1 MERSLHL
8 GDENSNPSYTFPVFL
23 HDSMNTGTL
32 IVGLGNPYHGD
43 DAIGIIVARQLY
55 EMIKDNEPIDFLELS
70 VSNFELTERIVGY
83 KRVIIVDGLV
93 NDEEAIGSVK
103 KIEVS
108 ASIGRSPLSV
118 HTGGFDAALSLARMM
133 HLGVPDEISVYGIVI
148 REPEGFSERLSN
160 ELSSKLLD
168 IVREIAI
175 VEFGALQE
183 KKHA

>member
-8 GDENSNPSYTFPVFL
+8 GDGNSSPSSTFPVFL
-23 HDSMNTGTL
+23 RNSMNTGTL

-43 DAIGIIVARQLY
+43 DVIGIVVARQLY
-55 EMIKDNEPIDFLELS
+55 EIIKDNEPVDFLELS

-83 KRVIIVDGLV
+83 KRVIVVDGLV
-93 NDEEAIGSVK
+93 DDEEEIGSVK

-108 ASIGRSPLSV
+108 GSIGRSPLSI
-118 HTGGFDAALSLARMM
+118 HTGGFDAALSLAKMM
-133 HLGVPDEISVYGIVI
+133 HLGVPEEISVYGIVI
-148 REPEGFSERLSN
+148 REPEGFSERLSS

-168 IVREIAI
+168 IVREIAMI
-175 VEFGALQE
+175 EFGALQE